1 MLEHLGIATLTVLE
15 ILFAD
20 PTMLEVVST
29 DVGAQEF

>member
-15 ILFAD
+15 IEFAD
-20 PTMLEVVST
+20 PSMLEIVST